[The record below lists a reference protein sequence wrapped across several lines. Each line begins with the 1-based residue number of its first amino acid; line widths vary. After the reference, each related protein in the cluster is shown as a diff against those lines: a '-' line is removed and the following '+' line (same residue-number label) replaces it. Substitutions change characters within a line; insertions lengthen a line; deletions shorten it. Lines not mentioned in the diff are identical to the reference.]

1 MLQPFEIPQ
10 EERHRFRVDACK
22 RWNPGIALKHM
33 IANLHG
39 ERPCIYGKQVY
50 DRGMISTQYVWLT
63 AIAALTAVFI
73 LAAALIKSRNAL
85 RHFNQHL
92 SESDDKD
99 VIQSELLHRISRQL
113 DSLDRIGEKVEGLDR
128 AFRIPRIRGGFGE
141 SLLEDLLRAWLPEGS
156 WTAQYSFPD
165 GTRVDAVIRMGSRLV
180 PVDSK
185 FPLERLEEWL
195 KEESQG
201 MSGEVR
207 RSIITHAESIS
218 VKYIRPEDGTL
229 SFALMYIPAE
239 NMHYRLLR
247 DDDGSVMKECLRRH
261 VLPVG
266 PMSLF
271 AYLQT
276 VSYGLKGLTL
286 PAEGKELRR
295 RVDRLRRDFA
305 ALIKPISTASTH
317 LKNLNRSWEEIER
330 RTFRTEES
338 LNELDSRPGND

>member
-1 MLQPFEIPQ
+1 MIFIENPWIPGL
-10 EERHRFRVDACK
+10 VA
-22 RWNPGIALKHM
+22 GI
-33 IANLHG
+33 IA
-39 ERPCIYGKQVY
+39 V
-50 DRGMISTQYVWLT
+50 
-63 AIAALTAVFI
+63 I
-73 LAAALIKSRNAL
+73 LAAALIRSRNQLKHGGTGAD
-85 RHFNQHL
+85 
-92 SESDDKD
+92 S
-99 VIQSELLHRISRQL
+99 QSEVLHRISRQL
-113 DSLDRIGEKVEGLDR
+113 DSLDRIGERVEGLDR

-141 SLLEDLLRAWLPEGS
+141 TLLEELLRAWLPEGS
-156 WTAQYSFPD
+156 WKSQYSFSD

-195 KEESQG
+195 KDENSG
-201 MSGEVR
+201 MSGEIR
-207 RSIITHAESIS
+207 RTIISHADAIS
-218 VKYIRPEDGTL
+218 SKYIRPDEKTL

-247 DDDGSVMKECLRRH
+247 DDDGSVMRECLQRQ

-295 RVDRLRRDFA
+295 RVDRLRRDFT
-305 ALIKPISTASTH
+305 ALMKPLATASTH
-317 LKNLNRSWEEIER
+317 LKNLTKSWEELER
-330 RTFRTEES
+330 RAVRME
-338 LNELDSRPGND
+338 DSVNGMERRLGED